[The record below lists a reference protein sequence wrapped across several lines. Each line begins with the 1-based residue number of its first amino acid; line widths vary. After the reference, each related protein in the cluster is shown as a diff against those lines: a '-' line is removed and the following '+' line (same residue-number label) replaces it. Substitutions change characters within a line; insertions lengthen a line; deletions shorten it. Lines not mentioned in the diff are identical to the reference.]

1 MQFRIHQTFTGAH
14 RYNDLF
20 FGSTMSGLYSSALWE
35 RSKWQEYFPLHSAK
49 NLLAT
54 ATCILHSAIDA
65 TMCRIKIVLMYWA
78 LLIEM
83 PLKIPFAQSSCKA
96 CFVFSPREILLP
108 GKRSLTVFSTAAF
121 PLSSTLSP
129 PPPCT
134 QCIGRRSSGNKWLLR
149 SL

>member
-54 ATCILHSAIDA
+54 ATCILHSAIDG
-65 TMCRIKIVLMYWA
+65 TMYRTRPVWICSGRIIK
-78 LLIEM
+78 M
-83 PLKIPFAQSSCKA
+83 PLKIPFGRLSCKA
-96 CFVFSPREILLP
+96 CFVFSPREIPPP
-108 GKRSLTVFSTAAF
+108 GKRSLTVFFTAAF
-121 PLSSTLSP
+121 QLSSTLSP

-134 QCIGRRSSGNKWLLR
+134 QCIGRRSSGNRWLLR